1 MLDGP
6 ETVHTLN
13 ADVYNVAH
21 DSSAAVASAGRA
33 PPPVAAAR
41 IAVMTWSV
49 RLDRCSTAGRC
60 HGHLMAAPTPP
71 PAGRATTSAKLV
83 HQGEGRA
90 TRRPHG

>member
-1 MLDGP
+1 MTLDGP
-6 ETVHTLN
+6 DTVHADN
-13 ADVYNVAH
+13 ADAYNVAH

-49 RLDRCSTAGRC
+49 RLDRCSTGADC
-60 HGHLMAAPTPP
+60 HGHLMAAPTLP

-83 HQGEGRA
+83 HRIRE
-90 TRRPHG
+90 TRD